1 MRGSSSV
8 CRGCVLQLVKAL
20 TLTLLE
26 RRPVQGLLVLVL
38 GLAAVPALAG
48 CACCLYSYARVA
60 GEALL
65 GFFGYVYIHEVAQ
78 FLLVGTDVQ
87 VESSGGVLVLRA
99 LGEPRHPR
107 LAVAA
112 GIVLPLA
119 VGVAASPVLPLFALV
134 VLAATLM
141 TFIYYLAEVD

>member
-1 MRGSSSV
+1 
-8 CRGCVLQLVKAL
+8 LQLVKAL
-20 TLTLLE
+20 TFTLLE
-26 RRPVQGLLVLVL
+26 RRSVQALLILL
-38 GLAAVPALAG
+38 PSLAAVPALAG
-48 CACCLYSYARVA
+48 CACCLYSYARAA

-78 FLLVGTDVQ
+78 FLLIGTDVQ
-87 VESSGGVLVLRA
+87 VESSGGVLAIRA

-112 GIVLPLA
+112 GLLLPLA

-141 TFIYYLAEVD
+141 TFIYYLAEGD